1 MHRIDQIL
9 AYFATHWLVAVVAL
23 VWVMVVPAKLQQGFQ
38 EWKIRRM
45 ARQRA
50 AELRRQGIIH

>member
-1 MHRIDQIL
+1 M
-9 AYFATHWLVAVVAL
+9 VVA
-23 VWVMVVPAKLQQGFQ
+23 AELQQGFQ